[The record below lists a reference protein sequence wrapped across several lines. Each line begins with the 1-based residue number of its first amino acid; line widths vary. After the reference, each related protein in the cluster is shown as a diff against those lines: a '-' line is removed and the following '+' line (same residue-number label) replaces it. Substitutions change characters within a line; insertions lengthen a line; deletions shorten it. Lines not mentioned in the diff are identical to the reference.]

1 MSRNLPVRRSQRR
14 TPRRTIF
21 AACKPSNG
29 SQAALF
35 PAQSALALRANISSR
50 TLLNIYALAIAYDE
64 WASFVSEEFPA
75 MPTTTAPAQIRPP
88 GPRGLP
94 VVGTSFMASRDSTQT
109 LMRWARDYGD
119 VVYYRFFNLD
129 VYVLFHPQ
137 HVEQVLLGKTGNF
150 VKGITSRA
158 NPELFGNGLL
168 TSDGDFWRRQ
178 RRLSNPAFHRES
190 LVRYAEITVEEA
202 ARLLESWKNGET
214 RNIHNDMM
222 NVTLRIVLRSLFGS
236 ELGQNMRIIEPA
248 LDAIMVSS
256 SGFHSIAFYL
266 GIPTPTRKRHFRA
279 VAELDRIVYAL
290 IARGREKLESAQVN
304 AQADGGAKDLL
315 TLLLTARDDDGNSM
329 SDQQLRDE
337 VITLL
342 LAGHETTALNLSWT
356 WYLLAQHPE
365 VEEKLHAELDA
376 VLAGRQP
383 FASDLPKLQYTDRV
397 IREALRLYPPAWR
410 VFRRTEEPFKA
421 GDYLLPAGS
430 NIVLSQ
436 WVTQRDPR
444 WFSEPDRFN
453 PDRWAEETAAKFPR
467 FAYFPFGGGPR
478 VCIGAGFA
486 MMEATLL
493 LATIAQRYRMR
504 LTSNQRIKP
513 LASITLRPKNGIR
526 VELQQRPDAP
536 ACRAASR

>member
-1 MSRNLPVRRSQRR
+1 
-14 TPRRTIF
+14 
-21 AACKPSNG
+21 
-29 SQAALF
+29 
-35 PAQSALALRANISSR
+35 
-50 TLLNIYALAIAYDE
+50 
-64 WASFVSEEFPA
+64 
-75 MPTTTAPAQIRPP
+75 
-88 GPRGLP
+88 
-94 VVGTSFMASRDSTQT
+94 MASRDSTQT

-150 VKGITSRA
+150 VKGITSRS

-178 RRLSNPAFHRES
+178 RKLSNPAFHRES

-202 ARLLESWKNGET
+202 TRLLDAWKNRET
-214 RNIHNDMM
+214 HNIHNDMM

-236 ELGQNMRIIEPA
+236 ELGENMRIIEPA

-290 IARGREKLESAQVN
+290 IARGREKLKSAGAK

-356 WYLLAQHPE
+356 WYLLAQHPD

-376 VLAGRQP
+376 VLAGRLP
-383 FASDLPKLQYTDRV
+383 SASDLPKLQYTDRV
-397 IREALRLYPPAWR
+397 IRETLRLYPPAWR

-421 GDYLLPAGS
+421 GDFLLPAGA

-444 WFSEPDRFN
+444 WFTEPDRFN
-453 PDRWAEETAAKFPR
+453 PDRWAEESAAKLPR

-504 LTSNQRIKP
+504 LTPNQRIKP

-526 VELQQRPDAP
+526 VELQQRANAP
-536 ACRAASR
+536 VSRAASR

>member
-1 MSRNLPVRRSQRR
+1 M
-14 TPRRTIF
+14 
-21 AACKPSNG
+21 
-29 SQAALF
+29 
-35 PAQSALALRANISSR
+35 PA
-50 TLLNIYALAIAYDE
+50 
-64 WASFVSEEFPA
+64 
-75 MPTTTAPAQIRPP
+75 TTTARSLSRPP

-94 VVGTSFMASRDSTQT
+94 VVGTSFMASSDSTRT

-119 VVYYRFFNLD
+119 VVYYRFFNLH

-178 RRLSNPAFHRES
+178 RKLSNPAFHRES
-190 LVRYAEITVEEA
+190 LARYADITVEEA
-202 ARLLESWKNGET
+202 ARLMDGWSNGEN

-222 NVTLRIVLRSLFGS
+222 NVTLRVVLRSLFGS
-236 ELGQNMRIIEPA
+236 ELGESMRVIEPA
-248 LDAIMVSS
+248 LDIIMLSS

-266 GIPTPTRKRHFRA
+266 GIPTPTRKRHFLA
-279 VAELDRIVYAL
+279 VQTLNEVVYAL
-290 IARGREKLESAQVN
+290 IVRGREKLEAEERSAQ
-304 AQADGGAKDLL
+304 AGGTKDLL

-342 LAGHETTALNLSWT
+342 LAGHETTALNLSWA
-356 WYLLAQHPE
+356 WYLLAQHPD
-365 VEEKLHAELDA
+365 VEEKLHAELDG
-376 VLAGRQP
+376 VLGGRSP
-383 FASDLPKLQYTDRV
+383 SASDLPKLPYTDKV
-397 IREALRLYPPAWR
+397 IRETLRLYPPAWR
-410 VFRRTEEPFKA
+410 VFRRTEQPFQV

-444 WFSEPDRFN
+444 WFSEPERFQ
-453 PDRWAEETAAKFPR
+453 PDRWSEEAVATLPR

-493 LATIAQRYRMR
+493 LATIAQQFRMR
-504 LTSNQRIKP
+504 LAPNQRIKP
-513 LASITLRPKNGIR
+513 LASITLRPKDGIH
-526 VELQQRPDAP
+526 VELRE
-536 ACRAASR
+536 RAGRRVSPTETKARSA

>member
-1 MSRNLPVRRSQRR
+1 MSATASASPRS
-14 TPRRTIF
+14 
-21 AACKPSNG
+21 
-29 SQAALF
+29 
-35 PAQSALALRANISSR
+35 
-50 TLLNIYALAIAYDE
+50 
-64 WASFVSEEFPA
+64 
-75 MPTTTAPAQIRPP
+75 RPP

-94 VVGTSFMASRDSTQT
+94 IMGTTFMASRDSTRT

-119 VVYYRFFNLD
+119 VVHYHFFD
-129 VYVLFHPQ
+129 FQFYVLFHPQ
-137 HVEQVLLGKTGNF
+137 HVERVLLGKTGNF

-178 RRLSNPAFHRES
+178 RRLSNPAFHRQS
-190 LVRYAEITVEEA
+190 LARYAEITVEEA
-202 ARLLESWKNGET
+202 ARLMDGWKHGDK

-236 ELGQNMRIIEPA
+236 ELGENMRAIEPA
-248 LDAIMVSS
+248 LDRIMVSS
-256 SGFHSIAFYL
+256 SGFHSIAFFL
-266 GIPTPTRKRHFRA
+266 RIPTPMRKRHFLA
-279 VAELDRIVYAL
+279 VEKLNEVVYAL
-290 IARGREKLESAQVN
+290 IARGREKLKSGEGIAEE
-304 AQADGGAKDLL
+304 AGGAKDLL

-356 WYLLAQHPE
+356 WYLLAKYPE

-376 VLAGRQP
+376 VLGGRP
-383 FASDLPKLQYTDRV
+383 PSAADLPKLQYTDRV
-397 IREALRLYPPAWR
+397 IRETLRLYPPAWR
-410 VFRRTEEPFKA
+410 IFRRTEEPLEV
-421 GDYLLPAGS
+421 GEYVLPAGA

-444 WFSEPDRFN
+444 WFSEPDRFH
-453 PDRWAEETAAKFPR
+453 PDRWSEESAAKLPR

-493 LATIAQRYRMR
+493 LATIAQRFRMR
-504 LTSNQRIKP
+504 LAPGQRIEP
-513 LASITLRPKNGIR
+513 LASITLRPKNGIH
-526 VELQQRPDAP
+526 VELEE
-536 ACRAASR
+536 RAAVPAASAKVRSA

>member
-1 MSRNLPVRRSQRR
+1 MSA
-14 TPRRTIF
+14 T
-21 AACKPSNG
+21 
-29 SQAALF
+29 
-35 PAQSALALRANISSR
+35 
-50 TLLNIYALAIAYDE
+50 
-64 WASFVSEEFPA
+64 
-75 MPTTTAPAQIRPP
+75 PTTVAPRRPP

-109 LMRWARDYGD
+109 LTRWAHDYGD
-119 VVYYRFFNLD
+119 IVYYRFFEFHF
-129 VYVLFHPQ
+129 YALFHPQ
-137 HVEQVLLGKTGNF
+137 HIEQVLLGKTGNF

-168 TSDGDFWRRQ
+168 TSDGEFWRRQ

-190 LVRYAEITVEEA
+190 LVRYADITTEEA
-202 ARLLESWKNGET
+202 TRLLERWKNGET

-236 ELGQNMRIIEPA
+236 DLGESMKVIEPA

-256 SGFHSIAFYL
+256 SGFHSIAFFL
-266 GIPTPTRKRHFRA
+266 RIPTPTRARHFRA
-279 VAELDRIVYAL
+279 VREIDRVVYAL
-290 IARGREKLESAQVN
+290 IARGRERLKSSAGLV
-304 AQADGGAKDLL
+304 ADAERQSVGGAKDLL

-365 VEEKLHAELDA
+365 VEEKLHAELDS
-376 VLAGRQP
+376 VLGGRLP
-383 FASDLPKLQYTDRV
+383 CAADLPRLQYTDRV
-397 IREALRLYPPAWR
+397 IREMLRLYPPAWR
-410 VFRRTEEPFKA
+410 IFRRTEEPFA
-421 GDYLLPAGS
+421 VGDYVLPPGS

-444 WFSEPDRFN
+444 WFSEPERFY
-453 PDRWAEETAAKFPR
+453 PDRWSEEAEARLPR

-493 LATIAQRYRMR
+493 LATIAQHFRMR
-504 LTSNQRIKP
+504 LAPNQRIEP

-526 VELQQRPDAP
+526 VELQVRTPARVSPSAPAKDAP
-536 ACRAASR
+536 TNAASA

>member
-1 MSRNLPVRRSQRR
+1 MSAAET
-14 TPRRTIF
+14 TP
-21 AACKPSNG
+21 
-29 SQAALF
+29 
-35 PAQSALALRANISSR
+35 
-50 TLLNIYALAIAYDE
+50 
-64 WASFVSEEFPA
+64 
-75 MPTTTAPAQIRPP
+75 APRRPP

-109 LMRWARDYGD
+109 LTRWARDYGD
-119 VVYYRFFNLD
+119 IVYYPFFGLRFYL
-129 VYVLFHPQ
+129 LFHPQ

-190 LVRYAEITVEEA
+190 IVRYAEITTEEA
-202 ARLLESWKNGET
+202 ARLLQGWKSGET

-236 ELGQNMRIIEPA
+236 DLGESMKVIEPA
-248 LDAIMVSS
+248 LEAIMVSS
-256 SGFHSIAFYL
+256 SGFHSIAFFL
-266 GIPTPTRKRHFRA
+266 GLPTLTRARHFRA
-279 VAELDRIVYAL
+279 VREIDRVVYAL
-290 IARGREKLESAQVN
+290 IARGRDKLKSGEGRARD
-304 AQADGGAKDLL
+304 AEQAPAGGAKDLL
-315 TLLLTARDDDGNSM
+315 TLLLTSRDDDGNSM

-356 WYLLAQHPE
+356 WYLLAQYPD
-365 VEEKLHAELDA
+365 VEEKLHTELDA
-376 VLAGRQP
+376 VLGDRPPCA
-383 FASDLPKLQYTDRV
+383 ADLLKLQYTDGV
-397 IREALRLYPPAWR
+397 IRETLRLYPPAWR
-410 VFRRTEEPFKA
+410 IFRRTEEPFA
-421 GDYLLPAGS
+421 VGDYVLPAGS

-444 WFSEPDRFN
+444 WFREPERFY
-453 PDRWAEETAAKFPR
+453 PDRWSEEAAAKLPR

-493 LATIAQRYRMR
+493 LATIAQRFRMR
-504 LTSNQRIKP
+504 LAPNQRIEP

-526 VELQQRPDAP
+526 VELAERAP
-536 ACRAASR
+536 ARVAPNAPAKSAPTSAASA

>member
-1 MSRNLPVRRSQRR
+1 MSA
-14 TPRRTIF
+14 TAT
-21 AACKPSNG
+21 A
-29 SQAALF
+29 
-35 PAQSALALRANISSR
+35 SAPNPIP
-50 TLLNIYALAIAYDE
+50 D
-64 WASFVSEEFPA
+64 
-75 MPTTTAPAQIRPP
+75 RPP

-94 VVGTSFMASRDSTQT
+94 IVGTSFMASRDSTQT
-109 LMRWARDYGD
+109 LMRWARTYGD
-119 VVYYRFFNLD
+119 IVYYRFLD
-129 VYVLFHPQ
+129 FQFYVLFHPQ

-150 VKGITSRA
+150 VKGMTSRA

-190 LVRYAEITVEEA
+190 LARYAEITVEEA
-202 ARLLESWKNGET
+202 ARLMETWKPGET

-222 NVTLRIVLRSLFGS
+222 NVTLRIVLRSLFGT
-236 ELGQNMRIIEPA
+236 ELGDNMRIIEPA
-248 LDAIMVSS
+248 LEAIMVSS
-256 SGFHSIAFYL
+256 SGFNSIAFFL
-266 GIPTPTRKRHFRA
+266 RVPTRTRKLHFLA
-279 VAELDRIVYAL
+279 VKKLNEIVYAL
-290 IARGREKLESAQVN
+290 IARGRGKLK
-304 AQADGGAKDLL
+304 ADGSVAHAEHAAPAEQPAGGAKDLL

-356 WYLLAQHPE
+356 WFLLAQHPE
-365 VEEKLHAELDA
+365 MEEKLLAELDA
-376 VLAGRQP
+376 VLGGRAP
-383 FASDLPKLQYTDRV
+383 SAADLPKLQYTDRV
-397 IREALRLYPPAWR
+397 IRETLRLYPPAWR
-410 VFRRTEEPFKA
+410 IFRRTEEPLKV
-421 GDYLLPAGS
+421 GEYVLPAGA

-444 WFSEPDRFN
+444 WFSEPERFN
-453 PDRWAEETAAKFPR
+453 PDRWSEEAAAKLPR

-493 LATIAQRYRMR
+493 LATIAQRFRTR
-504 LTSNQRIKP
+504 LAPNQRVKP

-526 VELQQRPDAP
+526 MKLEQRTNARLNSD
-536 ACRAASR
+536 AASASVRPASDRTNEAKASST

>member
-1 MSRNLPVRRSQRR
+1 
-14 TPRRTIF
+14 
-21 AACKPSNG
+21 
-29 SQAALF
+29 
-35 PAQSALALRANISSR
+35 
-50 TLLNIYALAIAYDE
+50 
-64 WASFVSEEFPA
+64 

-94 VVGTSFMASRDSTQT
+94 LVGTSFMASRDSTQT

-119 VVYYRFFNLD
+119 VVYYRFFNLE

-202 ARLLESWKNGET
+202 ARLMGVWENGET

-236 ELGQNMRIIEPA
+236 ELAENMRIIEPA

-279 VAELDRIVYAL
+279 VAELDRVVYAL
-290 IARGREKLESAQVN
+290 IARGREKLKSAEAS

-356 WYLLAQHPE
+356 WYLLAQHPD

-376 VLAGRQP
+376 VLGGRP
-383 FASDLPKLQYTDRV
+383 PSASDLPRLQYTDRV

-421 GDYLLPAGS
+421 GDFLLPAGS

-444 WFSEPDRFN
+444 WFGEPDRFN
-453 PDRWAEETAAKFPR
+453 PDRWAEEAAAKLPR

-513 LASITLRPKNGIR
+513 LASITLRPKNGIS
-526 VELQQRPDAP
+526 VELQQRAGAP
-536 ACRAASR
+536 ASRAASR

>member
-1 MSRNLPVRRSQRR
+1 M
-14 TPRRTIF
+14 
-21 AACKPSNG
+21 G
-29 SQAALF
+29 
-35 PAQSALALRANISSR
+35 
-50 TLLNIYALAIAYDE
+50 
-64 WASFVSEEFPA
+64 
-75 MPTTTAPAQIRPP
+75 TT
-88 GPRGLP
+88 
-94 VVGTSFMASRDSTQT
+94 FMASRDSTRT

-119 VVYYRFFNLD
+119 VVHYHFFD
-129 VYVLFHPQ
+129 FQFYVLFHPQ
-137 HVEQVLLGKTGNF
+137 HVERVLLGKTGNF

-178 RRLSNPAFHRES
+178 RRLSNPAFHRQS
-190 LVRYAEITVEEA
+190 LARYAEITVEEA
-202 ARLLESWKNGET
+202 ARLMDGWKHGDK

-236 ELGQNMRIIEPA
+236 ELGENMRAIEPA
-248 LDAIMVSS
+248 LDRIMVSS
-256 SGFHSIAFYL
+256 SGFHSIAFFL
-266 GIPTPTRKRHFRA
+266 RIPTPTRKRHFLA
-279 VAELDRIVYAL
+279 VEKLNEVVYAL
-290 IARGREKLESAQVN
+290 IARGREKLKSGEGIAEE
-304 AQADGGAKDLL
+304 AGGAKDLL

-356 WYLLAQHPE
+356 WYLLAKYPE

-376 VLAGRQP
+376 VLGGRP
-383 FASDLPKLQYTDRV
+383 PSAADLPKLQYTDRV
-397 IREALRLYPPAWR
+397 IRETLRLYPPAWR
-410 VFRRTEEPFKA
+410 IFRRTEEPLEV
-421 GDYLLPAGS
+421 GEYVLPAGA

-444 WFSEPDRFN
+444 WFSEPDRFH
-453 PDRWAEETAAKFPR
+453 PDRWSEESAAKLPR

-493 LATIAQRYRMR
+493 LATIAQAFRMR
-504 LTSNQRIKP
+504 LAPGQRIEP
-513 LASITLRPKNGIR
+513 LASITLRPKNGIH
-526 VELQQRPDAP
+526 VELEE
-536 ACRAASR
+536 RAAVPAASAKVRSA

>member
-1 MSRNLPVRRSQRR
+1 MS
-14 TPRRTIF
+14 
-21 AACKPSNG
+21 
-29 SQAALF
+29 
-35 PAQSALALRANISSR
+35 
-50 TLLNIYALAIAYDE
+50 
-64 WASFVSEEFPA
+64 
-75 MPTTTAPAQIRPP
+75 TTATASAPHATPKRPP

-94 VVGTSFMASRDSTQT
+94 VVGTSFMASRDSTRK
-109 LMRWARDYGD
+109 LMRWAREYGD
-119 VVYYRFFNLD
+119 IVYYRFFD
-129 VYVLFHPQ
+129 FRFYVLFHPQ
-137 HVEQVLLGKTGNF
+137 HIEQILLGKTGNF

-178 RRLSNPAFHRES
+178 RRLSNPAFHRQS
-190 LVRYAEITVEEA
+190 LARYAEITVEET
-202 ARLLESWKNGET
+202 ARLMETWKPGET

-222 NVTLRIVLRSLFGS
+222 NVTLRIVLRSLFGT
-236 ELGQNMRIIEPA
+236 ELGDNMRVIEPA
-248 LDAIMVSS
+248 LEAIMVSS
-256 SGFHSIAFYL
+256 SGFNSIAFFL
-266 GIPTPTRKRHFRA
+266 RFPTPTRKLHFLA
-279 VAELDRIVYAL
+279 VQKLNEIVYAL
-290 IARGREKLESAQVN
+290 IARGREKLI
-304 AQADGGAKDLL
+304 ADGSVAHAERPEPPEQAAGAKDLL

-365 VEEKLHAELDA
+365 AEEKLHAELDA
-376 VLAGRQP
+376 VLGRRSP
-383 FASDLPKLQYTDRV
+383 SVADLPKLQYTDRV
-397 IREALRLYPPAWR
+397 IRETLRLYPPAWR
-410 VFRRTEEPFKA
+410 IFRRTEEPLKV
-421 GDYLLPAGS
+421 GEYVLPAGA

-444 WFSEPDRFN
+444 WFIEPERFN
-453 PDRWAEETAAKFPR
+453 PDRWSEEATAKLPR

-493 LATIAQRYRMR
+493 LATIAQRFRMR
-504 LTSNQRIKP
+504 LEPNQRVEP

-526 VELQQRPDAP
+526 MKLEQR
-536 ACRAASR
+536 ASARVSCHRKNEAKASSA

>member
-1 MSRNLPVRRSQRR
+1 
-14 TPRRTIF
+14 
-21 AACKPSNG
+21 
-29 SQAALF
+29 
-35 PAQSALALRANISSR
+35 
-50 TLLNIYALAIAYDE
+50 
-64 WASFVSEEFPA
+64 
-75 MPTTTAPAQIRPP
+75 
-88 GPRGLP
+88 
-94 VVGTSFMASRDSTQT
+94 MASRDSTQK
-109 LMRWARDYGD
+109 LLRWARAYGD
-119 VVYYRFFNLD
+119 IVYYRFFD
-129 VYVLFHPQ
+129 FHFYVLFHPK
-137 HVEQVLLGKTGNF
+137 HIEQVLVGKTSNF

-202 ARLLESWKNGET
+202 ARLMDGWRNGEK

-236 ELGQNMRIIEPA
+236 ELGESLSVIEPA
-248 LDAIMVSS
+248 LDTIMVSS
-256 SGFHSIAFYL
+256 SGYHSIAFYL
-266 GIPTPTRKRHFRA
+266 GLPTPMRRRHFLA
-279 VAELDRIVYAL
+279 VQKLNEIVYGL
-290 IARGREKLESAQVN
+290 IARGRENLRS
-304 AQADGGAKDLL
+304 DGNNTGNTERHGAKDLL

-365 VEEKLHAELDA
+365 IETKLHAELDS
-376 VLAGRQP
+376 VLGGLAP
-383 FASDLPKLQYTDRV
+383 SAADLPKLQYTDRV
-397 IREALRLYPPAWR
+397 IRETLRLYPPAWR
-410 VFRRTEEPFKA
+410 IFRRTEERFDV
-421 GDYLLPAGS
+421 GEYTLPAGS

-444 WFSEPDRFN
+444 WFNEPDRFH
-453 PDRWAEETAAKFPR
+453 PDRWSEDAAAKLPR

-493 LATIAQRYRMR
+493 LATIAQRYRIR
-504 LTSNQRIKP
+504 LAPNQRIAP

-526 VELQQRPDAP
+526 VELEERVAV
-536 ACRAASR
+536 AASARTTSA